1 MPIVDPKQLHKW
13 ASACHWP
20 TVIVAVFIV
29 DDTLVENA
37 VDTVGN
43 TVSGTIED
51 ISQSYSTR
59 RWHMY
64 QGYTIRCREEYSS

>member
-1 MPIVDPKQLHKW
+1 M
-13 ASACHWP
+13 
-20 TVIVAVFIV
+20 FIV

-59 RWHMY
+59 GWHMY
-64 QGYTIRCREEYSS
+64 QGYTVRCREEYSS